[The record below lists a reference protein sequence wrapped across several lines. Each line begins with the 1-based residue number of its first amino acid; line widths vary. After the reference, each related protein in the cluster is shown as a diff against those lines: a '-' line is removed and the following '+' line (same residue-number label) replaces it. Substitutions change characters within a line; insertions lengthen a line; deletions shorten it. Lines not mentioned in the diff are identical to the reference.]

1 MFNRTVKNDDIDI
14 NQDVNE
20 LADSLEALLK
30 SYGSDAKDEVD
41 SARIQAE
48 KLLKQTR
55 SRLNGG
61 SNRVSQVARD
71 ASAQVDTYVHDKP
84 WHGVGIGAAFGIVV
98 GVLLA
103 SRR

>member
-1 MFNRTVKNDDIDI
+1 
-14 NQDVNE
+14 
-20 LADSLEALLK
+20 
-30 SYGSDAKDEVD
+30 
-41 SARIQAE
+41 
-48 KLLKQTR
+48 TR